1 MFNTNQ
7 VRDLVAD
14 IFESNNQKSLVQ
26 DFEEKFSERFGVEY
40 SIAINSG
47 TSGLHAAL
55 HAAGV
60 GAGDEVIQPSI
71 TVVMDSYATL
81 YLGATPVYVDIN
93 PETWNIDAE
102 QIEKSITEKTKA
114 IIVVSLYGL
123 PVDIDPIMELAKK
136 HNLVVIDDSAE
147 TVLSDYK
154 GKISGTCADIGVY
167 SFEKTKHLT
176 SGSEGGMV
184 VTNSEIYAERIR
196 KFAGI
201 GYKNLTATAGR
212 TSLASSVFQDPNYER
227 FDSIGY
233 NYRMNVITAACGLAQ
248 FEIID
253 ELIDRRKKI
262 GSMFLEAISDCSWL
276 TPQKFPDYCE
286 HSYYTFSVLYNG
298 EKERNIT
305 WKGFYNSYI
314 DKGGDGFYACWK
326 NPYQEPSLKTK
337 FFTSSCTV
345 ADDYQK
351 KLMCFKTNYRDLE
364 LAQNKVNILSDLINN
379 IGRN

>member
-55 HAAGV
+55 YAAGV
-60 GAGDEVIQPSI
+60 GAGDEVIQPSV

-93 PETWNIDAE
+93 PDTWNIDAE
-102 QIEKSITEKTKA
+102 QIEKSITDKTKA

-123 PVDIDPIMELAKK
+123 PVDIDPIMKLARK

-262 GSMFLEAISDCSWL
+262 GSMFLEAINCL
-276 TPQKFPDYCE
+276 L
-286 HSYYTFSVLYNG
+286 YTS
-298 EKERNIT
+298 
-305 WKGFYNSYI
+305 
-314 DKGGDGFYACWK
+314 
-326 NPYQEPSLKTK
+326 PSP
-337 FFTSSCTV
+337 
-345 ADDYQK
+345 
-351 KLMCFKTNYRDLE
+351 RD
-364 LAQNKVNILSDLINN
+364 
-379 IGRN
+379 

>member
-55 HAAGV
+55 YAAGV
-60 GAGDEVIQPSI
+60 GVGDEVIQPSV

-93 PETWNIDAE
+93 PDTWNIDAE
-102 QIEKSITEKTKA
+102 QIEKSITDKTKA

-123 PVDIDPIMELAKK
+123 PVDIDPIMELARK

-184 VTNSEIYAERIR
+184 VTNSEILAEKIR
-196 KFAGI
+196 
-201 GYKNLTATAGR
+201 
-212 TSLASSVFQDPNYER
+212 
-227 FDSIGY
+227 
-233 NYRMNVITAACGLAQ
+233 
-248 FEIID
+248 
-253 ELIDRRKKI
+253 
-262 GSMFLEAISDCSWL
+262 
-276 TPQKFPDYCE
+276 
-286 HSYYTFSVLYNG
+286 
-298 EKERNIT
+298 
-305 WKGFYNSYI
+305 
-314 DKGGDGFYACWK
+314 
-326 NPYQEPSLKTK
+326 
-337 FFTSSCTV
+337 
-345 ADDYQK
+345 
-351 KLMCFKTNYRDLE
+351 
-364 LAQNKVNILSDLINN
+364 
-379 IGRN
+379 